1 LSSEDTARG
10 AAYGEIGR
18 ARAFRR
24 IAAKACC
31 KEQVRRSKTI
41 STRTDKMHEKTMTRM
56 GALAV
61 AAAIVAGCATQ
72 QGTNTAA
79 GAGVGGVAG
88 ALIGDLVGGKQG
100 AEIGALSGAAT
111 GATAG
116 HFWQDISSSLFGSD
130 SASNPGVQASQQT
143 DGSLR
148 LNLPSDLSFSKGS
161 AALKPSAGA
170 FLDKIGQQLMQNPG
184 ITAQVNGYTDNTGSR
199 ALNQTLSQKRASA
212 VAKYLAGYLN
222 GHGVSPAGRISAQ
235 GFGEDKSIA
244 SNDTDFGRKENR
256 RVEII
261 LHAPQQSAQQAQ
273 QQGSR

>member
-1 LSSEDTARG
+1 
-10 AAYGEIGR
+10 
-18 ARAFRR
+18 
-24 IAAKACC
+24 
-31 KEQVRRSKTI
+31 
-41 STRTDKMHEKTMTRM
+41 
-56 GALAV
+56 
-61 AAAIVAGCATQ
+61 
-72 QGTNTAA
+72 
-79 GAGVGGVAG
+79 
-88 ALIGDLVGGKQG
+88 
-100 AEIGALSGAAT
+100 
-111 GATAG
+111 
-116 HFWQDISSSLFGSD
+116 
-130 SASNPGVQASQQT
+130 
-143 DGSLR
+143 
-148 LNLPSDLSFSKGS
+148 
-161 AALKPSAGA
+161 
-170 FLDKIGQQLMQNPG
+170 MQNPG